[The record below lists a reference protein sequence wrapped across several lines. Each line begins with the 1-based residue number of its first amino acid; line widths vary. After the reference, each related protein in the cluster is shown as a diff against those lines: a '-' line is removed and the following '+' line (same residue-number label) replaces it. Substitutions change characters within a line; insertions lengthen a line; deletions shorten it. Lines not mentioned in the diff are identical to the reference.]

1 MESKLLLMPVYPPA
15 RSVRQTPMPLPF
27 HAVVSG
33 GCLVRVWIQ
42 GAPEPLLLAM
52 FGVVLFSAGVLIR
65 RLDTKNSSFRD
76 STIERRVEESET
88 RSDEAAAGLVSPV
101 PTRTMQPQV
110 SYAVMTQFHLPLS
123 EGQDSTSGSVEA
135 V

>member
-1 MESKLLLMPVYPPA
+1 MESKLLLMPAYPPA

-33 GCLVRVWIQ
+33 GCLVRVWMQ

-65 RLDTKNSSFRD
+65 RLDTKKSSFRD
-76 STIERRVEESET
+76 STIERRVEGET
-88 RSDEAAAGLVSPV
+88 RSDEAAPGLVSPV

-123 EGQDSTSGSVEA
+123 EGQDSTNGSAEA